1 MIITIKKNADQREVD
16 TLISSLEAKGVKAVE
31 IKGWSLSSFKT

>member
-16 TLISSLEAKGVKAVE
+16 TLIQAADEPVLLPGHAH
-31 IKGWSLSSFKT
+31 

>member
-16 TLISSLEAKGVKAVE
+16 TLISSLEAKA
-31 IKGWSLSSFKT
+31 SRLSKSKVRNSMSMA